1 MRISLI
7 GYGKMGKTIEQIA
20 LQRQHQV
27 VYKIDREN
35 QQDLFRLTPQN
46 TDVAIEFT
54 QPDTAFENLKA
65 CLEQGVPVL
74 SGTTGWLHHRPALEA
89 LCEEKNGAFFYAS
102 NFSIGVNLFFQL
114 NQLLARLMARQPD
127 YHIQI
132 EETHHLAK
140 KDQPSGTALTLAEGI
155 LQYRPDLQGWQ
166 EEPTTAAHLLPVLSF
181 REGEVPGTHTIQYI
195 SENDTIEI
203 KHTAHNRRG
212 FATGAVLAAEWL
224 LGKKGI
230 FGMEDFL
237 KLS

>member
-1 MRISLI
+1 
-7 GYGKMGKTIEQIA
+7 MGKTIEELA
-20 LQRQHQV
+20 FLRQHQV
-27 VYKIDREN
+27 VHRIDREN
-35 QQDLFRLTPQN
+35 QQDLYTLSPQN
-46 TDVAIEFT
+46 TDMAIEFT

-65 CLEQGVPVL
+65 CLTQGVPVV
-74 SGTTGWLHHRPALEA
+74 SGTTGWLRHRPTLEA

-114 NQLLARLMARQPD
+114 NQILARLMAPQPE
-127 YHIQI
+127 YRIQI
-132 EETHHLAK
+132 EEIHHLAK

-155 LQYRPDLQGWQ
+155 LQHRPGLQGWQ
-166 EEPTTAAHLLPVLSF
+166 EGPTNATHLLPILSF

-195 SENDTIEI
+195 SENDNIEI

-224 LGKKGI
+224 LGKKGV
-230 FGMEDFL
+230 FGMEDLL